1 MFSEFFHHLISRYI
15 SAIMVVAFTTDKP
28 AEKAGMYLTKLFSN
42 WVEEM
47 TEDDKRIEIINVN
60 SSASG
65 NGWMMIVQYKII
77 PDKD

>member
-1 MFSEFFHHLISRYI
+1 
-15 SAIMVVAFTTDKP
+15 MVVAFTTDKP

-47 TEDDKRIEIINVN
+47 TDDNKRIEIINVN

>member
-1 MFSEFFHHLISRYI
+1 MFSEFFSPLISRYI

-47 TEDDKRIEIINVN
+47 TEDDKRIEIINAN

>member
-47 TEDDKRIEIINVN
+47 TEDNKRIEIVNVN